1 MKQINLIS
9 ILFLVSFSVFGQ
21 EKLIKDLDFDGI
33 DDSVYYDEN
42 SYTVICK
49 LSTQKFKP
57 IVNDLIETYGNG
69 IYVTDAKNGFYINIS
84 WMRSGISSQFRY
96 NKKTKKMQLIGM
108 SRYEF
113 GNAAN
118 DGSGESSVNLLTGD
132 YIGDLNFYDHLAN
145 NEEGELIK
153 IPTIKTK
160 MKFIEINL
168 EDFSDGTFFDFSD
181 RCSTLY
187 YKEKERIL
195 KEQEHN
201 INEE

>member
-1 MKQINLIS
+1 MKQINLIP
-9 ILFLVSFSVFGQ
+9 ILFLISFSVLGQ
-21 EKLIKDLDFDGI
+21 GKLIKDLDFDGI

-42 SYTVICK
+42 SNTVICK

-57 IVNDLIETYGNG
+57 IVNDVIETYGNG
-69 IYVTDAKNGFYINIS
+69 IQIIDAKNGFYLNIN
-84 WMRSGISSQFRY
+84 WMRAGYSNQFRY

-118 DGSGESSVNLLTGD
+118 DGSGESSVNLLNGD
-132 YIGDLNFYDHLAN
+132 YIGDWNFYDHLAN

-160 MKFIEINL
+160 MKFKEINF
-168 EDFSDGTFFDFSD
+168 EDFSDGTFFDFAD

-187 YKEKERIL
+187 YKEKERML
-195 KEQEHN
+195 KEHN
-201 INEE
+201 HYVNEE